1 MNWGML
7 RGHVVI
13 PKSNSI
19 ERIKENIESMSFR
32 LTQEEVDKISSIDEG
47 HRICDNYVWLFKN
60 SIFA

>member
-1 MNWGML
+1 ML

-19 ERIKENIESMSFR
+19 DRIKENIESMNFK
-32 LTQEEVDKISSIDEG
+32 LTLEEVDRISSINEG
-47 HRICDNYVWLFKN
+47 HRICDNYAWLFKN